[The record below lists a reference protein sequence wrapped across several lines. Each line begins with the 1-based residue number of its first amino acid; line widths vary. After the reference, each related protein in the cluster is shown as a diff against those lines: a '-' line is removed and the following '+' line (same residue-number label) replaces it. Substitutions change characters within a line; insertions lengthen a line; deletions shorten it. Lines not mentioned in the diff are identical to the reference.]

1 MCICFSFQQNNK
13 VGMTVRTCICNVFE
27 CEIQCKIYTY
37 LLHLC
42 YIRCKLRCWIF
53 VACSHRFLLPKS
65 TFSWIGHPANLFQ
78 LFPCCLSS
86 FYIKIDQYETSM
98 IKYQVLWYSN
108 FHQKDVRK
116 KDVLS
121 RLPLNCSSFFK
132 KSIGL
137 LCLLSFWESINSHS

>member
-1 MCICFSFQQNNK
+1 MCLCYSFQQNSK

-27 CEIQCKIYTY
+27 CDIHCKIYTY

-65 TFSWIGHPANLFQ
+65 TFPWIGHPANLFQ

-86 FYIKIDQYETSM
+86 FCIKLDQYEDST
-98 IKYQVLWYSN
+98 IDYI
-108 FHQKDVRK
+108 
-116 KDVLS
+116 
-121 RLPLNCSSFFK
+121 SSFVTATTQEVAYWFQCWK
-132 KSIGL
+132 
-137 LCLLSFWESINSHS
+137 NSTGFVWPVY